1 MLACWR
7 EPASSTA
14 RVTAVAEPADLLELL
29 RRFAHEGVQYVLIG
43 GHAVRINGF
52 VRSTEDIDILLPSSV
67 ENGRKVI
74 RALSFLPSSRELDPE
89 WFAVDPLAPE
99 NIRIQDDLLVDLMFA
114 ANGENF
120 ESLAPHIRNIL
131 IEETPVQVL
140 DIEGLIKTKTDYR
153 EKDRI
158 DKSVLQ
164 RLLTQLDKKPSES

>member
-1 MLACWR
+1 M
-7 EPASSTA
+7 
-14 RVTAVAEPADLLELL
+14 AEPADLLALL
-29 RRFAHEGVQYVLIG
+29 RRFAQEGVKYVLIG

-74 RALSFLPSSRELDPE
+74 RALSFLPSAKDLQPE
-89 WFAVDPLAPE
+89 WFAVDPLEPE

-120 ESLAPHIRNIL
+120 ESLEPHIRSIL

-140 DIEGLIKTKTDYR
+140 DIQGLLKTKTNYR
-153 EKDRI
+153 EKDQI
-158 DKSVLQ
+158 DKVVLE
-164 RLLTQLDKKPSES
+164 RLRLQLGSSS

>member
-1 MLACWR
+1 M
-7 EPASSTA
+7 
-14 RVTAVAEPADLLELL
+14 AEPADLLALL
-29 RRFAHEGVQYVLIG
+29 RRFAQEGVKYVLIG

-74 RALSFLPSSRELDPE
+74 RALSFLPSAKDLQPE
-89 WFAVDPLAPE
+89 WFAVDPLEPE

-120 ESLAPHIRNIL
+120 ESLEPHIRSIL

-140 DIEGLIKTKTDYR
+140 DIQGLLKTKTI
-153 EKDRI
+153 E
-158 DKSVLQ
+158 VL
-164 RLLTQLDKKPSES
+164 